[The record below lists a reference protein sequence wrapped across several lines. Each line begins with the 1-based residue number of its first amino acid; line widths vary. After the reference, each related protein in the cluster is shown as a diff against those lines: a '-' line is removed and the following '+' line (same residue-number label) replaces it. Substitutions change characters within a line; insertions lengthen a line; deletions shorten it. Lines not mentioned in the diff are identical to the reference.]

1 MAADP
6 TEAAAA
12 GGELATAI
20 LIVGEGAA
28 LFAAFCPSWFT
39 VRSPFFH
46 EQDARA
52 GNIRSIRQGETAAT
66 VLTVG
71 MGWAATLLTRSA
83 LPLAGSIVVSA
94 AMIAGYEYSIR
105 HPAREDAQEAQDAA
119 RPIGRWTMDPAP
131 LRSL

>member
-1 MAADP
+1 MPAPERAVVD
-6 TEAAAA
+6 
-12 GGELATAI
+12 GGDLATAI

-52 GNIRSIRQGETAAT
+52 GNIRSIRQGEAAAAA
-66 VLTVG
+66 LTVG
-71 MGWAATLLTRSA
+71 MGWGAALLTSSP
-83 LPLAGSIVVSA
+83 LPLLGAVVVSV

-105 HPAREDAQEAQDAA
+105 HPAAGDAQGAADGPRPGGFRYHDAA
-119 RPIGRWTMDPAP
+119 PARA
-131 LRSL
+131 L